1 MVIIRVTRTMDEVTT
16 KTSDPVCP
24 LSDGTTSQIAVK
36 RSSKK
41 VLNVKNLG
49 PVRPNLFTNQFHVC
63 KLGILHKTGVT
74 PVQNVNEN
82 IEVVENNT
90 EQNVEE
96 NTDGVMV

>member
-1 MVIIRVTRTMDEVTT
+1 MDEYTT
-16 KTSDPVCP
+16 KTSDPNCP
-24 LSDGTTSQIAVK
+24 LSDGTMSKVAVK
-36 RSSKK
+36 RSNNK
-41 VLNVKNLG
+41 VLSLKNLG
-49 PVRPNLFTNQFHVC
+49 PVRPNLFTNQFHLC

-74 PVQNVNEN
+74 PVQNVDEN